1 MEESLEEE
9 SLAVEAYNTVLVAL
23 VTLQARAP
31 RRRSSRI
38 AQQQAETSGEA
49 GAAELLQAELADPQE
64 EETAAAALAPVGPQG
79 EENATAALAP
89 ASAQSQEQGQ
99 APVLEVSVLRQ
110 MQQQQPLMRAL
121 SEYIV
126 DRKLPVDRLQRI
138 RVLETAP
145 LYEVNQAG
153 LLCRV
158 RGRGDSGSLGV
169 DLQVVVPE
177 ALRGTIIAGCHQGPE
192 GHASVL
198 KTFQKV
204 RDRFYWPVMF
214 LDTQRYL

>member
-1 MEESLEEE
+1 MQQQGDEEE
-9 SLAVEAYNTVLVAL
+9 PEA
-23 VTLQARAP
+23 
-31 RRRSSRI
+31 
-38 AQQQAETSGEA
+38 AQSTA
-49 GAAELLQAELADPQE
+49 GIEQ
-64 EETAAAALAPVGPQG
+64 AAA
-79 EENATAALAP
+79 P
-89 ASAQSQEQGQ
+89 AGGKVQAQEPSQE
-99 APVLEVSVLRQ
+99 PVLEVSVLRQ

-126 DRKLPVDRLQRI
+126 DCKLPVDRLQRI

-158 RGRGDSGSLGV
+158 RGRGDNSSLGV

-177 ALRGTIIAGCHQGPE
+177 ALRGTVIAGCHQGPE

-204 RDRFYWPVMF
+204 RD
-214 LDTQRYL
+214 

>member
-1 MEESLEEE
+1 M
-9 SLAVEAYNTVLVAL
+9 AL
-23 VTLQARAP
+23 VVAQARAP

-38 AQQQAETSGEA
+38 AQQQAATGGEA
-49 GAAELLQAELADPQE
+49 DAAELLQAELADPQE
-64 EETAAAALAPVGPQG
+64 EEEA
-79 EENATAALAP
+79 AP
-89 ASAQSQEQGQ
+89 ASLAPSEAPSDVQSQEQGQ

-138 RVLETAP
+138 RVLEIAP

-158 RGRGDSGSLGV
+158 RGRGDNSSLGV
-169 DLQVVVPE
+169 AWGQ
-177 ALRGTIIAGCHQGPE
+177 TY
-192 GHASVL
+192 
-198 KTFQKV
+198 K
-204 RDRFYWPVMF
+204 W
-214 LDTQRYL
+214 